1 MDPHLGLSDTT
12 WGIIMVVVCLL
23 WLVSIPRNIT
33 EEKYG
38 FVAIDISL
46 AIMSAVLATMSFMS

>member
-1 MDPHLGLSDTT
+1 MDLSLGLSDTI
-12 WGIIMVVVCLL
+12 WGFIMIVTCLL

-33 EEKYG
+33 NEKYG

-46 AIMSAVLATMSFMS
+46 AIMSAVLATISFMS

>member
-1 MDPHLGLSDTT
+1 MNFTLGLSDTT
-12 WGIIMVVVCLL
+12 WGFIMIVTCLL

-33 EEKYG
+33 NEKYG
-38 FVAIDISL
+38 FVAIDISF

>member
-1 MDPHLGLSDTT
+1 MDLSLGLSDTT
-12 WGIIMVVVCLL
+12 WGFIMIVVCLL

-38 FVAIDISL
+38 AVAIDISL
-46 AIMSAVLATMSFMS
+46 AILSAVIATMNFMS

>member
-1 MDPHLGLSDTT
+1 MDLSLGLSDTT
-12 WGIIMVVVCLL
+12 WGFIMIVTCLL

-33 EEKYG
+33 NEKYG

-46 AIMSAVLATMSFMS
+46 AIMSAVLATISFMS